1 MLLNKKAFIFQKLPF
16 AAISFGL
23 IASGV
28 QHCFLHIDSATNVD
42 FKQDIPR
49 SVYYIL
55 QVIRFLSGMHMFMGY
70 LLFWMV
76 PTIAI
81 LLAGNVMGEFQGI
94 SFVNKVPIKF
104 LYRSHV
110 FVVNFEQINP
120 LSASVT
126 LVEKPVN

>member
-1 MLLNKKAFIFQKLPF
+1 
-16 AAISFGL
+16 
-23 IASGV
+23 
-28 QHCFLHIDSATNVD
+28 
-42 FKQDIPR
+42 
-49 SVYYIL
+49 
-55 QVIRFLSGMHMFMGY
+55 MFMGY

-126 LVEKPVN
+126 LIEKPVN